1 MREHTAILAAALP
14 LLLACLLLLPASAD
28 EQGGTKSLA
37 QPDYDIYLRK

>member
-1 MREHTAILAAALP
+1 MRGHTGILVAALP

-28 EQGGTKSLA
+28 EQGTKSLA